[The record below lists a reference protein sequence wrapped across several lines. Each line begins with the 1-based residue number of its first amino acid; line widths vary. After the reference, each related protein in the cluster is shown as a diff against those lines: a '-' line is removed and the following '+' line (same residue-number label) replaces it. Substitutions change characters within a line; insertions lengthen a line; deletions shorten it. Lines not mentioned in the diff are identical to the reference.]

1 MSNRRPR
8 YKAARGTFQ
17 RGGIFKQKVEAASVA
32 IGIIKDTKQQ
42 VQTALNVI
50 SLSQKILFLLEF
62 LGDTWKLI
70 MFEDDRYHHL
80 RFFSERQLKLVDR
93 IPEPIVFGLIGRKRK
108 SSFGGSFHP
117 LKIH

>member
-1 MSNRRPR
+1 MSNRH
-8 YKAARGTFQ
+8 KAVRGTFQ

-70 MFEDDRYHHL
+70 MSEDDRYHRP
-80 RFFSERQLKLVDR
+80 RFFLQKDN
-93 IPEPIVFGLIGRKRK
+93 
-108 SSFGGSFHP
+108 
-117 LKIH
+117 